1 MRLDL
6 KNIIHVPGGVCPF
19 SYELDLSDLEFGGA
33 HPIDQP
39 VLVTGQVRN
48 MAGALVLGGTAATT
62 LHLVCDRCAKPFARE
77 KTVRLETLL
86 AQELADER
94 SEDEI
99 VLLDGDEVDL
109 DDVAATAFVLAMDSK
124 NLCSEDCKGI
134 CPGCGAD
141 LNAEPCRCKPEVDPR
156 LAVLAQLL
164 EDKES
169 E

>member
-1 MRLDL
+1 MRLNL
-6 KNIIHVPGGVCPF
+6 KNIINVPGGVCPF

-48 MAGALVLGGTAATT
+48 MAGALVLEGTAATT

-94 SEDEI
+94 SDDEI

-109 DDVAATAFVLAMDSK
+109 DDVATTAFVLAMDSK
-124 NLCSEDCKGI
+124 NLCSDCKGI
-134 CPGCGAD
+134 CPGCGVD
-141 LNAEPCRCKPEVDPR
+141 LNVEACRCKPEVDPR
-156 LAVLAQLL
+156 LAVLAKLL

>member
-33 HPIDQP
+33 HPIAQP

-48 MAGALVLGGTAATT
+48 MAGALVLEGTAATT

-86 AQELADER
+86 AQALADER

-109 DDVAATAFVLAMDSK
+109 DDGAATAFVLAMDSK

>member
-19 SYELDLSDLEFGGA
+19 SYELDLSGLEFGGA
-33 HPIDQP
+33 YPIDQP

-48 MAGALVLGGTAATT
+48 MAGALVLEGTAATT
-62 LHLVCDRCAKPFARE
+62 LHLVCDRCAKPYARE

-94 SEDEI
+94 SDDEI

-109 DDVAATAFVLAMDSK
+109 DDVATTAFVLAMDSK

-134 CPGCGAD
+134 CPGCGVD
-141 LNAEPCRCKPEVDPR
+141 LNTEPCRCKPEVDPR
-156 LAVLAQLL
+156 LAVLAKLL

>member
-6 KNIIHVPGGVCPF
+6 RDVIHVPDAKKAF
-19 SYELDLSDLEFGGA
+19 QYQLDLSGLEFNGE

-39 VLVTGQVRN
+39 VAVTGQVRN
-48 MAGALVLGGTAATT
+48 MAGALLLEGTAATT
-62 LHLVCDRCAKPFARE
+62 LHLTCDRCGKPFSRE
-77 KTVRLETLL
+77 KVVPLETLL
-86 AQELADER
+86 ATELSDE
-94 SEDEI
+94 SNDDEI

-109 DDVAATAFVLAMDSK
+109 DEVATTAFVLAMDSK

-141 LNAEPCRCKPEVDPR
+141 LNVDACRCRPEVDPR

-164 EDKES
+164 EKEES

>member
-1 MRLDL
+1 MRLNL
-6 KNIIHVPGGVCPF
+6 KNIINVPRGVCPF

-48 MAGALVLGGTAATT
+48 MAGALVLEGTAATT
-62 LHLVCDRCAKPFARE
+62 LHLVCDRCAKPFTRE

-94 SEDEI
+94 SDDEI

-109 DDVAATAFVLAMDSK
+109 DDVATTAFVLAMDSK

-134 CPGCGAD
+134 CPGCGVD
-141 LNAEPCRCKPEVDPR
+141 LNVEACRCKPEVDPR
-156 LAVLAQLL
+156 LAVLAKLL

>member
-48 MAGALVLGGTAATT
+48 MAGALVLEGTAATT

-94 SEDEI
+94 SDDEI

-109 DDVAATAFVLAMDSK
+109 DYVATTAFVLAMDSK

-156 LAVLAQLL
+156 LAVLAKLL

>member
-1 MRLDL
+1 MRLNL
-6 KNIIHVPGGVCPF
+6 KNIINVPGGVCPF
-19 SYELDLSDLEFGGA
+19 SHELDLSDLEFGGA

-39 VLVTGQVRN
+39 VHVTGQVRN
-48 MAGALVLGGTAATT
+48 MAGALVLEGTAVTT

-94 SEDEI
+94 SDDEI
-99 VLLDGDEVDL
+99 VLLDGDELDL
-109 DDVAATAFVLAMDSK
+109 DDVATTAFVLAMDSK

-134 CPGCGAD
+134 CPGCGVD
-141 LNAEPCRCKPEVDPR
+141 LNVEACRCKPEVDPR
-156 LAVLAQLL
+156 LAVLAKLL

>member
-1 MRLDL
+1 MRLNL
-6 KNIIHVPGGVCPF
+6 KNIINVPGGVCPF
-19 SYELDLSDLEFGGA
+19 SYALDLSDLEFGGA
-33 HPIDQP
+33 NPIDHP
-39 VLVTGQVRN
+39 VQVTGQVRN
-48 MAGALVLGGTAATT
+48 MAGALVLEGTAATT

-94 SEDEI
+94 SDDEI

-109 DDVAATAFVLAMDSK
+109 DDVATTAFVLAMDSK

>member
-1 MRLDL
+1 MRLNL
-6 KNIIHVPGGVCPF
+6 KHIINVPGGVCPF
-19 SYELDLSDLEFGGA
+19 SYALDLSDLEFGGA
-33 HPIDQP
+33 HPIDHP
-39 VLVTGQVRN
+39 VQVTGQVRN
-48 MAGALVLGGTAATT
+48 MAGALVLEGTAATT

-94 SEDEI
+94 SDDEI

-109 DDVAATAFVLAMDSK
+109 DDVATTAFVLAMDSK

-134 CPGCGAD
+134 CPGCGVD
-141 LNAEPCRCKPEVDPR
+141 LNVEPCRCKPEVDPR
-156 LAVLAQLL
+156 LAVLAKLL

>member
-48 MAGALVLGGTAATT
+48 MAGALVLEGTAATT
-62 LHLVCDRCAKPFARE
+62 LHLVCDRCARPYARE

-94 SEDEI
+94 SDDEI

-109 DDVAATAFVLAMDSK
+109 YDVATTAFVLAMESK

-134 CPGCGAD
+134 CPGCGVD
-141 LNAEPCRCKPEVDPR
+141 LNTEPCRCKPEVDPR
-156 LAVLAQLL
+156 LAVLAKLL

>member
-1 MRLDL
+1 MRLNL
-6 KNIIHVPGGVCPF
+6 KNIINVPGGVCPF

-39 VLVTGQVRN
+39 VQVTGQVRN
-48 MAGALVLGGTAATT
+48 MAGALVLEGTAATT

-94 SEDEI
+94 SDDEI

-109 DDVAATAFVLAMDSK
+109 DDVATTAFVLAMDSK

-134 CPGCGAD
+134 CPGCGVD
-141 LNAEPCRCKPEVDPR
+141 LNVKACRCKPEVDPR
-156 LAVLAQLL
+156 LAVLAKLL

>member
-1 MRLDL
+1 MRLNL
-6 KNIIHVPGGVCPF
+6 KDVIHVPGAVLPF
-19 SYELDLSDLEFGGA
+19 EFQMDLSQMEFYGA
-33 HPIDQP
+33 RPIDQP
-39 VLVTGQVRN
+39 VRVTGRVRN
-48 MAGALVLGGTAATT
+48 MAGALVLEATAQTT
-62 LHLVCDRCAKPFARE
+62 LSLTCDRCMKPFTKE
-77 KTVRLETLL
+77 QTVEIETLL
-86 AQELADER
+86 ATELADEA

-109 DDVAATAFVLAMDSK
+109 DEVAATAFILAMDSK

-134 CPGCGAD
+134 CSGCGAD
-141 LNAEPCRCKPEVDPR
+141 LNTEPCRCKPEVDPR

>member
-1 MRLDL
+1 MRLNL
-6 KNIIHVPGGVCPF
+6 KNIINVPGGVCPF

-48 MAGALVLGGTAATT
+48 MAGALVLEGTAATT
-62 LHLVCDRCAKPFARE
+62 LHLVCDRCAKPFTRE

-94 SEDEI
+94 SDDEI

-109 DDVAATAFVLAMDSK
+109 DDVATTAFVLAMDSK

-134 CPGCGAD
+134 CPGCGVD
-141 LNAEPCRCKPEVDPR
+141 LNVEACRCKPEVDPR
-156 LAVLAQLL
+156 LAVLAKLL

>member
-48 MAGALVLGGTAATT
+48 MAGALVLEGTAATT
-62 LHLVCDRCAKPFARE
+62 LHLVCDRCAKPYARE

-94 SEDEI
+94 SDDEI

-109 DDVAATAFVLAMDSK
+109 DDVATTAFVLAMESK

-134 CPGCGAD
+134 CAGCGVD
-141 LNAEPCRCKPEVDPR
+141 LNVGVCQCRPEVDPR
-156 LAVLAQLL
+156 LAVLAKLL

>member
-48 MAGALVLGGTAATT
+48 MAGALVLEGTAATT
-62 LHLVCDRCAKPFARE
+62 LHLVCDRCAKPYARE

-86 AQELADER
+86 AKELADER
-94 SEDEI
+94 SDDEI

-109 DDVAATAFVLAMDSK
+109 DDVATTAFVLAMESK

-134 CPGCGAD
+134 CPGCGVD
-141 LNAEPCRCKPEVDPR
+141 LNTEPCRCKPEVDPR
-156 LAVLAQLL
+156 LAVLAKLL